1 MNRKSKITSPQND
14 FSLPHSRSRLTTF
27 TYSYFNCFNIHS
39 LVTNFHI
46 TLASNVYSQLRWRCI
61 LHVYF
66 TYIFTHSYLSNNSD
80 KLNIDSRS
88 WKTRNRDFSSFFS
101 FCSILPFD
109 IQKKKMMKIL
119 FSHDH
124 ITVKWTKKMCK
135 RHDAKYF
142 KFILS
147 LYSSIEMIQ

>member
-1 MNRKSKITSPQND
+1 MIFLFHIPALASPHSLILTSIAPIYTHSLLISTLLSPQMCILN
-14 FSLPHSRSRLTTF
+14 SVW
-27 TYSYFNCFNIHS
+27 N
-39 LVTNFHI
+39 
-46 TLASNVYSQLRWRCI
+46 RWRCV

-88 WKTRNRDFSSFFS
+88 WKTRNRDFSSSYSSYFS
-101 FCSILPFD
+101 CSILPFN

-124 ITVKWTKKMCK
+124 ITVKWTKKNV
-135 RHDAKYF
+135 
-142 KFILS
+142 
-147 LYSSIEMIQ
+147 